1 MASESDWL
9 VFAAN
14 FSPVAVPDREKARS
28 GAEASILWK
37 RRTRAAAIDRRP
49 TVALEFPR
57 RCYSVRT
64 HAAGAAP
71 ARARRAPVPQRVGVR
86 RRRARSSRAA
96 GLCRPDERRVPRRG
110 TPRATGARA
119 PSHGLR
125 RGVPIRRGASHRGPR
140 AGLEVVGPGRLARGD
155 RREDRGDDA
164 ERGDPNPPIRVRRG
178 ASDPEGDQ
186 ERRRAG
192 AAIAVVAGVGA
203 AEPEP
208 ERAPSFPAERRG
220 GVILGTRG

>member
-14 FSPVAVPDREKARS
+14 FSPVAVSDREKARS
-28 GAEASILWK
+28 GAEASIWK

-164 ERGDPNPPIRVRRG
+164 ERGDPNPSIRVRRG